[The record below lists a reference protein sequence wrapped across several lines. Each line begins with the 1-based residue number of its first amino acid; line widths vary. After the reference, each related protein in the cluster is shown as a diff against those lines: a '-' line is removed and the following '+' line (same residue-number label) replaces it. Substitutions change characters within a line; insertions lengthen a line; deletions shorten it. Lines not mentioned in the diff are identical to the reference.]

1 MSLFNKFLDKTIHRN
16 KSTGGHAMEADHVR
30 ASVEANDFGH
40 DEQPQYETRSG
51 LASGMNSEPLATTMN
66 APIGY
71 ANEGTAISRNINIGD
86 GKAGT
91 YDGSLD
97 SGYQQS
103 RRASNS
109 FPTFDH
115 NTYFNGLGYSH
126 DDSLKL
132 AAPEPDNSLQGAP
145 STSTAAFE
153 NSAAIPAST
162 TQQQLQQQQ
171 QQQQQQPA
179 PISVPSPGGTSL
191 SLDQLELSPQPQP
204 PQQAQPPYQPQQP
217 QFQQVQPQQ
226 QPQEQQQQQQQ
237 QQVGLPTNRMQS
249 VEMVS
254 ADANLP
260 ERQQLEQHQQ
270 LEQQK
275 QQQAQQQQAQQLAQ
289 LSQQQVQQVPQVQQP
304 LSQVPQEEQQLQQQQ
319 RQAQPQV
326 QPQQQQQSSARR
338 KFNLDDFRIHRT
350 LGTGSFGRV
359 HLVQSRYNSRFY
371 AMKVLKKTE
380 VVRLK
385 QVEHTNNEKM
395 ILERVEHPFL
405 INLWGTFQDV
415 RNLYMVMDYVVGGE
429 LFSVLRKSQRF
440 PEHVARFYTCEV
452 LLALEYLHSHAVIY
466 RDLKPENLL
475 LDSMGHIKITDFG
488 FAKHVPQNMTWTL
501 CGTPDYLAPEII
513 QSKGYGKA
521 VDWWSMGV
529 LMFEMCA
536 GFPPFYDEDHIKLYG
551 KIMAGK
557 VKYPSH
563 FTPALKDLLKRLLTA
578 DLTKR
583 YGNLRGGA
591 TDIKN
596 HVWFEG
602 VNWDQ
607 VYSRQIE
614 APYRPTILG
623 EGDASNF
630 DDYPEDAEQYG
641 VYPPGEVDELGSYF
655 PGF

>member
-1 MSLFNKFLDKTIHRN
+1 
-16 KSTGGHAMEADHVR
+16 
-30 ASVEANDFGH
+30 
-40 DEQPQYETRSG
+40 
-51 LASGMNSEPLATTMN
+51 
-66 APIGY
+66 
-71 ANEGTAISRNINIGD
+71 
-86 GKAGT
+86 
-91 YDGSLD
+91 
-97 SGYQQS
+97 
-103 RRASNS
+103 
-109 FPTFDH
+109 
-115 NTYFNGLGYSH
+115 
-126 DDSLKL
+126 
-132 AAPEPDNSLQGAP
+132 
-145 STSTAAFE
+145 
-153 NSAAIPAST
+153 
-162 TQQQLQQQQ
+162 
-171 QQQQQQPA
+171 
-179 PISVPSPGGTSL
+179 
-191 SLDQLELSPQPQP
+191 
-204 PQQAQPPYQPQQP
+204 
-217 QFQQVQPQQ
+217 
-226 QPQEQQQQQQQ
+226 
-237 QQVGLPTNRMQS
+237 MQS

-254 ADANLP
+254 ADTNMSD
-260 ERQQLEQHQQ
+260 RQQLDQHQQ
-270 LEQQK
+270 LIDQK
-275 QQQAQQQQAQQLAQ
+275 QQQQQQPQYQGHDQQAQQQQL
-289 LSQQQVQQVPQVQQP
+289 
-304 LSQVPQEEQQLQQQQ
+304 LQQQQ
-319 RQAQPQV
+319 QQQAQA
-326 QPQQQQQSSARR
+326 QQQAATRR

-359 HLVQSRYNSRFY
+359 HLVQSRFNSRFY

-536 GFPPFYDEDHIKLYG
+536 GFPPFFDEDHIKLYG

-557 VKYPSH
+557 VRYPSH
-563 FTPALKDLLKRLLTA
+563 FQPALKDILKRLLTS

-596 HVWFEG
+596 HAWFEG

-614 APYRPTILG
+614 APYRPTIMG

-641 VYPPGEVDELGSYF
+641 VYPPNEADELGSYF

>member
-1 MSLFNKFLDKTIHRN
+1 MRSQPVIQAASTQLANIRHNNNNINKNNNNNT
-16 KSTGGHAMEADHVR
+16 S
-30 ASVEANDFGH
+30 
-40 DEQPQYETRSG
+40 
-51 LASGMNSEPLATTMN
+51 
-66 APIGY
+66 
-71 ANEGTAISRNINIGD
+71 NINIYRKQD
-86 GKAGT
+86 
-91 YDGSLD
+91 
-97 SGYQQS
+97 
-103 RRASNS
+103 
-109 FPTFDH
+109 
-115 NTYFNGLGYSH
+115 
-126 DDSLKL
+126 
-132 AAPEPDNSLQGAP
+132 
-145 STSTAAFE
+145 
-153 NSAAIPAST
+153 AAITATATPT
-162 TQQQLQQQQ
+162 TTDNNTLAQQQQLQFQQQQ
-171 QQQQQQPA
+171 QQQQQQ
-179 PISVPSPGGTSL
+179 T
-191 SLDQLELSPQPQP
+191 PQVQDP
-204 PQQAQPPYQPQQP
+204 QAQTLVLQ
-217 QFQQVQPQQ
+217 
-226 QPQEQQQQQQQ
+226 
-237 QQVGLPTNRMQS
+237 
-249 VEMVS
+249 
-254 ADANLP
+254 A
-260 ERQQLEQHQQ
+260 
-270 LEQQK
+270 
-275 QQQAQQQQAQQLAQ
+275 QQQAQQAQRLAQLAQQQAQQAQ
-289 LSQQQVQQVPQVQQP
+289 RV
-304 LSQVPQEEQQLQQQQ
+304 
-319 RQAQPQV
+319 
-326 QPQQQQQSSARR
+326 PQQQAAATRR

-359 HLVQSRYNSRFY
+359 HLVQSRFNSRFY

-405 INLWGTFQDV
+405 INMWGTFQDV

-536 GFPPFYDEDHIKLYG
+536 GFPPFFDEDHIKLYG

-557 VKYPSH
+557 VRYPPH
-563 FTPALKDLLKRLLTA
+563 FQPALKDLLKRLLTA

-596 HVWFEG
+596 HAWFEG

-614 APYRPTILG
+614 APYRPTIMG

-630 DDYPEDAEQYG
+630 DDYPEDAEEYG
-641 VYPPGEVDELGSYF
+641 VYPIGEQDELGSFF

>member
-1 MSLFNKFLDKTIHRN
+1 
-16 KSTGGHAMEADHVR
+16 
-30 ASVEANDFGH
+30 
-40 DEQPQYETRSG
+40 
-51 LASGMNSEPLATTMN
+51 
-66 APIGY
+66 
-71 ANEGTAISRNINIGD
+71 
-86 GKAGT
+86 
-91 YDGSLD
+91 
-97 SGYQQS
+97 
-103 RRASNS
+103 
-109 FPTFDH
+109 
-115 NTYFNGLGYSH
+115 
-126 DDSLKL
+126 
-132 AAPEPDNSLQGAP
+132 
-145 STSTAAFE
+145 
-153 NSAAIPAST
+153 
-162 TQQQLQQQQ
+162 
-171 QQQQQQPA
+171 
-179 PISVPSPGGTSL
+179 
-191 SLDQLELSPQPQP
+191 
-204 PQQAQPPYQPQQP
+204 
-217 QFQQVQPQQ
+217 
-226 QPQEQQQQQQQ
+226 
-237 QQVGLPTNRMQS
+237 MQS

-254 ADANLP
+254 AETTLS

-275 QQQAQQQQAQQLAQ
+275 QQLLLQQQQQQQQLQ
-289 LSQQQVQQVPQVQQP
+289 LQHQQQQLFQLQQQQQQQEEQLRQAQAQIQTPTPSATPTQTPAQVPQQA
-304 LSQVPQEEQQLQQQQ
+304 QVHIDQAMSEAQALQTQEQAEQAQRLALLAQQQLQQQRQ
-319 RQAQPQV
+319 QAQRGS
-326 QPQQQQQSSARR
+326 QQATRR
-338 KFNLDDFRIHRT
+338 KFNLNDFRIHRT

-359 HLVQSRYNSRFY
+359 HLVQSRFNSRFY
-371 AMKVLKKTE
+371 AMKVLKKSE
-380 VVRLK
+380 IVRLR
-385 QVEHTNNEKM
+385 QIEHTNNEKM

-405 INLWGTFQDV
+405 INMWGTFQDV

-429 LFSVLRKSQRF
+429 LFSVLRKTQRF

-536 GFPPFYDEDHIKLYG
+536 GFPPFFDEDHIKLYG
-551 KIMAGK
+551 KIMAGR
-557 VKYPSH
+557 VRYPPH
-563 FTPALKDLLKRLLTA
+563 FSPALKDLLKRLLTA

-602 VNWDQ
+602 INWDM
-607 VYSRQIE
+607 VYSRQVE

-623 EGDASNF
+623 EGDSSNF
-630 DDYPEDAEQYG
+630 DDYPEDAENYG
-641 VYPPGEVDELGSYF
+641 VYPADEMDELGMYF

>member
-1 MSLFNKFLDKTIHRN
+1 QSAQTNPSNHNTYHNQGYNHNDTF
-16 KSTGGHAMEADHVR
+16 KSTPAAPAISGQQVLQTTALPRSTPTTSNYQQSQPQPQRLGDSPADSMQ
-30 ASVEANDFGH
+30 SVEAVFANTNMSDRQQL
-40 DEQPQYETRSG
+40 DQRQQLLDQKQQQQQQPQLQNQQQPQPQNQQQPQLQSQQQPQQPSQQQPQ
-51 LASGMNSEPLATTMN
+51 LQVQLQPQLQSQQQQ
-66 APIGY
+66 
-71 ANEGTAISRNINIGD
+71 
-86 GKAGT
+86 
-91 YDGSLD
+91 
-97 SGYQQS
+97 YQNQ
-103 RRASNS
+103 NQDQQQ
-109 FPTFDH
+109 TFI
-115 NTYFNGLGYSH
+115 
-126 DDSLKL
+126 
-132 AAPEPDNSLQGAP
+132 Q
-145 STSTAAFE
+145 
-153 NSAAIPAST
+153 
-162 TQQQLQQQQ
+162 QQQLQQQQ
-171 QQQQQQPA
+171 QAQRLA
-179 PISVPSPGGTSL
+179 
-191 SLDQLELSPQPQP
+191 QL
-204 PQQAQPPYQPQQP
+204 A
-217 QFQQVQPQQ
+217 
-226 QPQEQQQQQQQ
+226 QQQQQ
-237 QQVGLPTNRMQS
+237 QQV
-249 VEMVS
+249 
-254 ADANLP
+254 
-260 ERQQLEQHQQ
+260 
-270 LEQQK
+270 
-275 QQQAQQQQAQQLAQ
+275 
-289 LSQQQVQQVPQVQQP
+289 
-304 LSQVPQEEQQLQQQQ
+304 QQQQ
-319 RQAQPQV
+319 R
-326 QPQQQQQSSARR
+326 PQQQATTRR

-359 HLVQSRYNSRFY
+359 HLVQSRFNSRFY
-371 AMKVLKKTE
+371 AMKVLKKSE

-488 FAKHVPQNMTWTL
+488 FAKHVPQNITWTL

-536 GFPPFYDEDHIKLYG
+536 GYPPFFDEDHIKLYG

-557 VKYPSH
+557 VRYPSH
-563 FTPALKDLLKRLLTA
+563 FSPALKDILKRLLTS

-591 TDIKN
+591 TDIK
-596 HVWFEG
+596 HHPWFEG

-614 APYRPTILG
+614 APYRPTIMG

-641 VYPPGEVDELGSYF
+641 VYPPGEADEYGTYF

>member
-1 MSLFNKFLDKTIHRN
+1 MQ
-16 KSTGGHAMEADHVR
+16 
-30 ASVEANDFGH
+30 SVEMVSAD
-40 DEQPQYETRSG
+40 
-51 LASGMNSEPLATTMN
+51 A
-66 APIGY
+66 
-71 ANEGTAISRNINIGD
+71 
-86 GKAGT
+86 
-91 YDGSLD
+91 
-97 SGYQQS
+97 
-103 RRASNS
+103 
-109 FPTFDH
+109 
-115 NTYFNGLGYSH
+115 
-126 DDSLKL
+126 
-132 AAPEPDNSLQGAP
+132 SLQ
-145 STSTAAFE
+145 E
-153 NSAAIPAST
+153 R
-162 TQQQLQQQQ
+162 QQLEQQKLQQQQ
-171 QQQQQQPA
+171 QQQQQQQHQQQ
-179 PISVPSPGGTSL
+179 
-191 SLDQLELSPQPQP
+191 QLQMQQQQLQLQQ
-204 PQQAQPPYQPQQP
+204 QQAQLLAQQQAQLSQQQQVPQQLSSS
-217 QFQQVQPQQ
+217 QV
-226 QPQEQQQQQQQ
+226 QQQQQQQ
-237 QQVGLPTNRMQS
+237 R
-249 VEMVS
+249 
-254 ADANLP
+254 
-260 ERQQLEQHQQ
+260 
-270 LEQQK
+270 
-275 QQQAQQQQAQQLAQ
+275 
-289 LSQQQVQQVPQVQQP
+289 P
-304 LSQVPQEEQQLQQQQ
+304 LQ
-319 RQAQPQV
+319 
-326 QPQQQQQSSARR
+326 QPQQQQAARR

-359 HLVQSRYNSRFY
+359 HLVQSRFNSRFY

-536 GFPPFYDEDHIKLYG
+536 GFPPFFDEDHIKLYG

-563 FTPALKDLLKRLLTA
+563 FQPALKDLLKRLLTA

-596 HVWFEG
+596 HPWFEG
-602 VNWDQ
+602 VNWDL

-641 VYPPGEVDELGSYF
+641 VYPVGEMDELGSYF

>member
-1 MSLFNKFLDKTIHRN
+1 
-16 KSTGGHAMEADHVR
+16 
-30 ASVEANDFGH
+30 
-40 DEQPQYETRSG
+40 
-51 LASGMNSEPLATTMN
+51 
-66 APIGY
+66 
-71 ANEGTAISRNINIGD
+71 
-86 GKAGT
+86 
-91 YDGSLD
+91 
-97 SGYQQS
+97 
-103 RRASNS
+103 
-109 FPTFDH
+109 
-115 NTYFNGLGYSH
+115 
-126 DDSLKL
+126 
-132 AAPEPDNSLQGAP
+132 
-145 STSTAAFE
+145 
-153 NSAAIPAST
+153 
-162 TQQQLQQQQ
+162 
-171 QQQQQQPA
+171 
-179 PISVPSPGGTSL
+179 
-191 SLDQLELSPQPQP
+191 
-204 PQQAQPPYQPQQP
+204 
-217 QFQQVQPQQ
+217 
-226 QPQEQQQQQQQ
+226 
-237 QQVGLPTNRMQS
+237 MQS

-254 ADANLP
+254 AETTLS

-275 QQQAQQQQAQQLAQ
+275 QHLLEQQQLHIQQQQQLILEHHQQQQLK
-289 LSQQQVQQVPQVQQP
+289 QQQEQEQEHLRQSQAQAQALAQSTPQPQVQVQAPALVPIQEQP
-304 LSQVPQEEQQLQQQQ
+304 QAQASIQEEVPASALDPQVQTQQASAQRQAEQAQ
-319 RQAQPQV
+319 RQAQLE
-326 QPQQQQQSSARR
+326 QQQQQQLLQTQQQLLQQRQQVQRVPQQQATRR

-359 HLVQSRYNSRFY
+359 HLAQSRFNSRFY

-405 INLWGTFQDV
+405 INMWGTFQDV
-415 RNLYMVMDYVVGGE
+415 RNLYMVTDYVVGGE

-475 LDSMGHIKITDFG
+475 LDSMGHIKIIDFG

-557 VKYPSH
+557 FRYQPH
-563 FTPALKDLLKRLLTA
+563 FSPAFKDILKRLLTA

-602 VNWDQ
+602 INWDM

-623 EGDASNF
+623 EGDSSNF
-630 DDYPEDAEQYG
+630 DDYPEDGETYG
-641 VYPPGEVDELGSYF
+641 VYPAGETDELGMYF
-655 PGF
+655 PDF

>member
-1 MSLFNKFLDKTIHRN
+1 MSDR
-16 KSTGGHAMEADHVR
+16 
-30 ASVEANDFGH
+30 
-40 DEQPQYETRSG
+40 
-51 LASGMNSEPLATTMN
+51 
-66 APIGY
+66 
-71 ANEGTAISRNINIGD
+71 
-86 GKAGT
+86 
-91 YDGSLD
+91 
-97 SGYQQS
+97 
-103 RRASNS
+103 
-109 FPTFDH
+109 
-115 NTYFNGLGYSH
+115 
-126 DDSLKL
+126 
-132 AAPEPDNSLQGAP
+132 
-145 STSTAAFE
+145 
-153 NSAAIPAST
+153 
-162 TQQQLQQQQ
+162 QQLDQRQQLIDQKQQQ
-171 QQQQQQPA
+171 QQQQQQP
-179 PISVPSPGGTSL
+179 
-191 SLDQLELSPQPQP
+191 Q
-204 PQQAQPPYQPQQP
+204 YQGQ
-217 QFQQVQPQQ
+217 
-226 QPQEQQQQQQQ
+226 
-237 QQVGLPTNRMQS
+237 
-249 VEMVS
+249 
-254 ADANLP
+254 D
-260 ERQQLEQHQQ
+260 
-270 LEQQK
+270 
-275 QQQAQQQQAQQLAQ
+275 QQAQQQQL
-289 LSQQQVQQVPQVQQP
+289 
-304 LSQVPQEEQQLQQQQ
+304 LQQQQ
-319 RQAQPQV
+319 QQAQALAQA
-326 QPQQQQQSSARR
+326 QAAARR

-359 HLVQSRYNSRFY
+359 HLVQSRFNSRFY

-536 GFPPFYDEDHIKLYG
+536 GFPPFFDEDHIKLYG

-557 VKYPSH
+557 VRYPSH
-563 FTPALKDLLKRLLTA
+563 FQPALKDILKRLLTS

-596 HVWFEG
+596 HAWFEG

-614 APYRPTILG
+614 APYRPTIMG

-641 VYPPGEVDELGSYF
+641 VYPQGEVDELGSYF

>member
-1 MSLFNKFLDKTIHRN
+1 MSIVGSGESNDPGQDALPSNVSNAMNN
-16 KSTGGHAMEADHVR
+16 KSGMVQGTTG
-30 ASVEANDFGH
+30 SN
-40 DEQPQYETRSG
+40 YS
-51 LASGMNSEPLATTMN
+51 NS
-66 APIGY
+66 
-71 ANEGTAISRNINIGD
+71 
-86 GKAGT
+86 
-91 YDGSLD
+91 D
-97 SGYQQS
+97 SGFQDGTSHEVQAASTPLPTPDYYNNSSKNSTVDQS
-103 RRASNS
+103 RAQ
-109 FPTFDH
+109 D
-115 NTYFNGLGYSH
+115 
-126 DDSLKL
+126 
-132 AAPEPDNSLQGAP
+132 
-145 STSTAAFE
+145 TS
-153 NSAAIPAST
+153 SIPFAST
-162 TQQQLQQQQ
+162 TSSAPSVGQFTQPQPQNQQQQQSGMQTVEMVSVETTLSERQQLEQLQQLEQQKQLQLQQQLLQQQQQQLQQQQ
-171 QQQQQQPA
+171 LLQQAQVQDPQQAQAQAQALQMQQQQQRLA
-179 PISVPSPGGTSL
+179 
-191 SLDQLELSPQPQP
+191 QLAQQQQE
-204 PQQAQPPYQPQQP
+204 QQAQRVP
-217 QFQQVQPQQ
+217 
-226 QPQEQQQQQQQ
+226 QQ
-237 QQVGLPTNRMQS
+237 QQVQAQAQ
-249 VEMVS
+249 V
-254 ADANLP
+254 
-260 ERQQLEQHQQ
+260 QQV
-270 LEQQK
+270 
-275 QQQAQQQQAQQLAQ
+275 QQQQA
-289 LSQQQVQQVPQVQQP
+289 
-304 LSQVPQEEQQLQQQQ
+304 
-319 RQAQPQV
+319 
-326 QPQQQQQSSARR
+326 ARR

-359 HLVQSRYNSRFY
+359 HLVQSRFNSRFY

-405 INLWGTFQDV
+405 INMWGTFQDV

-429 LFSVLRKSQRF
+429 LFTVLRKSQRF

-536 GFPPFYDEDHIKLYG
+536 GFPPFFDEDHIKLYG

-557 VKYPSH
+557 VRYPPH
-563 FTPALKDLLKRLLTA
+563 FSPALKDLLKRLLTA

-591 TDIKN
+591 SDIKN
-596 HVWFEG
+596 HPWFGG

-614 APYRPTILG
+614 APYRPTVLS

-641 VYPPGEVDELGSYF
+641 VYPVGEVDELGSYF

>member
-1 MSLFNKFLDKTIHRN
+1 MFILPSFLLSSVSESGWNLYNQQD
-16 KSTGGHAMEADHVR
+16 ST
-30 ASVEANDFGH
+30 
-40 DEQPQYETRSG
+40 
-51 LASGMNSEPLATTMN
+51 NSDN
-66 APIGY
+66 PIQV
-71 ANEGTAISRNINIGD
+71 
-86 GKAGT
+86 
-91 YDGSLD
+91 
-97 SGYQQS
+97 QQQQQQ
-103 RRASNS
+103 
-109 FPTFDH
+109 
-115 NTYFNGLGYSH
+115 
-126 DDSLKL
+126 
-132 AAPEPDNSLQGAP
+132 LQLQQQQQQLLQ
-145 STSTAAFE
+145 
-153 NSAAIPAST
+153 
-162 TQQQLQQQQ
+162 QQQLQQQQ
-171 QQQQQQPA
+171 QQLRQ
-179 PISVPSPGGTSL
+179 T
-191 SLDQLELSPQPQP
+191 PQATDPQAQALALQA
-204 PQQAQPPYQPQQP
+204 QQAQQAQR
-217 QFQQVQPQQ
+217 
-226 QPQEQQQQQQQ
+226 
-237 QQVGLPTNRMQS
+237 L
-249 VEMVS
+249 
-254 ADANLP
+254 A
-260 ERQQLEQHQQ
+260 QLA
-270 LEQQK
+270 
-275 QQQAQQQQAQQLAQ
+275 QQQAQQQ
-289 LSQQQVQQVPQVQQP
+289 
-304 LSQVPQEEQQLQQQQ
+304 LQQQQ
-319 RQAQPQV
+319 AV
-326 QPQQQQQSSARR
+326 QQRVPQQATTRR

-359 HLVQSRYNSRFY
+359 HLVQSRFNSRFY

-405 INLWGTFQDV
+405 INMWGTFQDV

-536 GFPPFYDEDHIKLYG
+536 GFPPFFDEDHIKLYG

-557 VKYPSH
+557 VRYPPH
-563 FTPALKDLLKRLLTA
+563 FQPALKDLLKRLLTA

-591 TDIKN
+591 SDIKN
-596 HVWFEG
+596 HAWFEG
-602 VNWDQ
+602 VNWDM

-614 APYRPTILG
+614 APYRPTIMG

-641 VYPPGEVDELGSYF
+641 VYPIGEQDELGSFF

>member
-1 MSLFNKFLDKTIHRN
+1 MCEERSPP
-16 KSTGGHAMEADHVR
+16 
-30 ASVEANDFGH
+30 SVDANEFGH
-40 DEQPQYETRSG
+40 DAQPQYEARSSSITG
-51 LASGMNSEPLATTMN
+51 LNTTPAATTMN
-66 APIGY
+66 APMDHTGVG
-71 ANEGTAISRNINIGD
+71 NNIAGNVNGM
-86 GKAGT
+86 KAAQTGGF
-91 YDGSLD
+91 YGSNNGVD
-97 SGYQQS
+97 QQHQQQQQQAKP
-103 RRASNS
+103 ASS
-109 FPTFDH
+109 PFATVDY
-115 NTYFNGLGYSH
+115 NTLFNGHGYSH
-126 DDSLKL
+126 DDSSKTQDTLR
-132 AAPEPDNSLQGAP
+132 NAP
-145 STSTAAFE
+145 STSATT
-153 NSAAIPAST
+153 SAATSPSGNIASLT
-162 TQQQLQQQQ
+162 TT
-171 QQQQQQPA
+171 
-179 PISVPSPGGTSL
+179 SPSQATGTSHSPSGNNL
-191 SLDQLELSPQPQP
+191 SLETLQLNQSPPQPQVQ
-204 PQQAQPPYQPQQP
+204 QQAG
-217 QFQQVQPQQ
+217 VLL
-226 QPQEQQQQQQQ
+226 
-237 QQVGLPTNRMQS
+237 GTNDNNSMQS

-254 ADANLP
+254 ADASLQ
-260 ERQQLEQHQQ
+260 ERQQLEQQKLQQQQQQQHQQ
-270 LEQQK
+270 QQLQL
-275 QQQAQQQQAQQLAQ
+275 QQQQLQLQQQQQAQLLAQQQAQ
-289 LSQQQVQQVPQVQQP
+289 LSQQQQVPQQLSSSQVQQ
-304 LSQVPQEEQQLQQQQ
+304 QQQQQ
-319 RQAQPQV
+319 RPAQ
-326 QPQQQQQSSARR
+326 QPQQQQAARR

-359 HLVQSRYNSRFY
+359 HLVQSRFNSRFY

-536 GFPPFYDEDHIKLYG
+536 GFPPFFDEDHIKLYG

-563 FTPALKDLLKRLLTA
+563 FQPALKDLLKRLLTA

-596 HVWFEG
+596 HPWFEG
-602 VNWDQ
+602 VNWDL

-641 VYPPGEVDELGSYF
+641 VYPAGEMDELGSYF

>member
-1 MSLFNKFLDKTIHRN
+1 
-16 KSTGGHAMEADHVR
+16 
-30 ASVEANDFGH
+30 
-40 DEQPQYETRSG
+40 
-51 LASGMNSEPLATTMN
+51 
-66 APIGY
+66 
-71 ANEGTAISRNINIGD
+71 
-86 GKAGT
+86 
-91 YDGSLD
+91 
-97 SGYQQS
+97 
-103 RRASNS
+103 
-109 FPTFDH
+109 
-115 NTYFNGLGYSH
+115 
-126 DDSLKL
+126 
-132 AAPEPDNSLQGAP
+132 
-145 STSTAAFE
+145 
-153 NSAAIPAST
+153 
-162 TQQQLQQQQ
+162 
-171 QQQQQQPA
+171 
-179 PISVPSPGGTSL
+179 
-191 SLDQLELSPQPQP
+191 
-204 PQQAQPPYQPQQP
+204 
-217 QFQQVQPQQ
+217 
-226 QPQEQQQQQQQ
+226 
-237 QQVGLPTNRMQS
+237 
-249 VEMVS
+249 
-254 ADANLP
+254 
-260 ERQQLEQHQQ
+260 
-270 LEQQK
+270 
-275 QQQAQQQQAQQLAQ
+275 
-289 LSQQQVQQVPQVQQP
+289 
-304 LSQVPQEEQQLQQQQ
+304 
-319 RQAQPQV
+319 
-326 QPQQQQQSSARR
+326 
-338 KFNLDDFRIHRT
+338 
-350 LGTGSFGRV
+350 
-359 HLVQSRYNSRFY
+359 
-371 AMKVLKKTE
+371 MKVLKKTE

-395 ILERVEHPFL
+395 ILERVEHPFV
-405 INLWGTFQDV
+405 INLWGTFHDT

-536 GFPPFYDEDHIKLYG
+536 GFPPFFDEDHIKLYG

-557 VKYPSH
+557 VKYPPH
-563 FTPALKDLLKRLLTA
+563 FSPALKDLLKRLLTA

-591 TDIKN
+591 SDIKN

-614 APYRPTILG
+614 APYRPTIMG

-641 VYPPGEVDELGSYF
+641 VYPPGEQDELGSYF

>member
-1 MSLFNKFLDKTIHRN
+1 
-16 KSTGGHAMEADHVR
+16 
-30 ASVEANDFGH
+30 
-40 DEQPQYETRSG
+40 
-51 LASGMNSEPLATTMN
+51 
-66 APIGY
+66 
-71 ANEGTAISRNINIGD
+71 
-86 GKAGT
+86 
-91 YDGSLD
+91 
-97 SGYQQS
+97 
-103 RRASNS
+103 
-109 FPTFDH
+109 
-115 NTYFNGLGYSH
+115 
-126 DDSLKL
+126 
-132 AAPEPDNSLQGAP
+132 
-145 STSTAAFE
+145 
-153 NSAAIPAST
+153 
-162 TQQQLQQQQ
+162 
-171 QQQQQQPA
+171 
-179 PISVPSPGGTSL
+179 
-191 SLDQLELSPQPQP
+191 
-204 PQQAQPPYQPQQP
+204 
-217 QFQQVQPQQ
+217 
-226 QPQEQQQQQQQ
+226 
-237 QQVGLPTNRMQS
+237 
-249 VEMVS
+249 MVS
-254 ADANLP
+254 AETSMS

-270 LEQQK
+270 LEQQQQLLQQQQLQLQQQQQQQQHHEQQARPLQTPDPQQAQALALA
-275 QQQAQQQQAQQLAQ
+275 QQQALQAQQAQRLAQLAAQQQQQQQQQAQR
-289 LSQQQVQQVPQVQQP
+289 V
-304 LSQVPQEEQQLQQQQ
+304 
-319 RQAQPQV
+319 
-326 QPQQQQQSSARR
+326 PQQQQQTTSTRR

-359 HLVQSRYNSRFY
+359 HLVQSRFNSRFY

-405 INLWGTFQDV
+405 INMWGTFQDV

-536 GFPPFYDEDHIKLYG
+536 GFPPFFDEDHIKLYG

-557 VKYPSH
+557 VRYPPH
-563 FTPALKDLLKRLLTA
+563 FQPALKDLLKRLLTA

-596 HVWFEG
+596 HPWFEG
-602 VNWDQ
+602 VNWDM

-614 APYRPTILG
+614 APYRPTIMG

-641 VYPPGEVDELGSYF
+641 VYPVGETDDLGSFF

>member
-1 MSLFNKFLDKTIHRN
+1 MQ
-16 KSTGGHAMEADHVR
+16 
-30 ASVEANDFGH
+30 SVEM
-40 DEQPQYETRSG
+40 
-51 LASGMNSEPLATTMN
+51 L
-66 APIGY
+66 
-71 ANEGTAISRNINIGD
+71 
-86 GKAGT
+86 
-91 YDGSLD
+91 
-97 SGYQQS
+97 
-103 RRASNS
+103 
-109 FPTFDH
+109 
-115 NTYFNGLGYSH
+115 
-126 DDSLKL
+126 
-132 AAPEPDNSLQGAP
+132 
-145 STSTAAFE
+145 
-153 NSAAIPAST
+153 
-162 TQQQLQQQQ
+162 QLQQQQ
-171 QQQQQQPA
+171 QQQLLQQQ
-179 PISVPSPGGTSL
+179 
-191 SLDQLELSPQPQP
+191 
-204 PQQAQPPYQPQQP
+204 
-217 QFQQVQPQQ
+217 QQ
-226 QPQEQQQQQQQ
+226 QQLLQQQQQQQ
-237 QQVGLPTNRMQS
+237 QLPQT
-249 VEMVS
+249 
-254 ADANLP
+254 
-260 ERQQLEQHQQ
+260 QQAQDPQAQALALQAQQ
-270 LEQQK
+270 QAQQAQRLAQLA
-275 QQQAQQQQAQQLAQ
+275 QQQAQQQTQQAQQAQ
-289 LSQQQVQQVPQVQQP
+289 QAQRVPQ
-304 LSQVPQEEQQLQQQQ
+304 
-319 RQAQPQV
+319 QAAAA
-326 QPQQQQQSSARR
+326 ARR

-359 HLVQSRYNSRFY
+359 HLVQSRFNSRFY

-405 INLWGTFQDV
+405 INMWGTFQDV

-536 GFPPFYDEDHIKLYG
+536 GFPPFFDEDHIKLYG

-557 VKYPSH
+557 VRYPPH
-563 FTPALKDLLKRLLTA
+563 FQPALKDLLKRLLTA

-596 HVWFEG
+596 HAWFEG
-602 VNWDQ
+602 VNWDM

-614 APYRPTILG
+614 APYRPTIMG

-641 VYPPGEVDELGSYF
+641 AYPIGEQDELGSFF

>member
-1 MSLFNKFLDKTIHRN
+1 MSDR
-16 KSTGGHAMEADHVR
+16 
-30 ASVEANDFGH
+30 
-40 DEQPQYETRSG
+40 
-51 LASGMNSEPLATTMN
+51 
-66 APIGY
+66 
-71 ANEGTAISRNINIGD
+71 
-86 GKAGT
+86 
-91 YDGSLD
+91 
-97 SGYQQS
+97 
-103 RRASNS
+103 
-109 FPTFDH
+109 
-115 NTYFNGLGYSH
+115 
-126 DDSLKL
+126 
-132 AAPEPDNSLQGAP
+132 
-145 STSTAAFE
+145 
-153 NSAAIPAST
+153 
-162 TQQQLQQQQ
+162 QQLDQRQQLIDQKQQQ
-171 QQQQQQPA
+171 QQQQQQPQYQ
-179 PISVPSPGGTSL
+179 GQ
-191 SLDQLELSPQPQP
+191 D
-204 PQQAQPPYQPQQP
+204 QQAQQQ
-217 QFQQVQPQQ
+217 QLLQQQQQQAQALAQAQVQAQQAQQAQRLAVLAQQQQQAVAGAGSVPQQ
-226 QPQEQQQQQQQ
+226 QQQRPQQQQQ
-237 QQVGLPTNRMQS
+237 QQVQ
-249 VEMVS
+249 
-254 ADANLP
+254 
-260 ERQQLEQHQQ
+260 
-270 LEQQK
+270 
-275 QQQAQQQQAQQLAQ
+275 
-289 LSQQQVQQVPQVQQP
+289 
-304 LSQVPQEEQQLQQQQ
+304 
-319 RQAQPQV
+319 
-326 QPQQQQQSSARR
+326 QPQQQQAAARR

-359 HLVQSRYNSRFY
+359 HLVQSRFNSRFY

-536 GFPPFYDEDHIKLYG
+536 GFPPFFDEDHIKLYG

-557 VKYPSH
+557 VRYPSH
-563 FTPALKDLLKRLLTA
+563 FQPALKDILKRLLTS

-596 HVWFEG
+596 HAWFEG

-614 APYRPTILG
+614 APYRPTIMG

-641 VYPPGEVDELGSYF
+641 VYPQGEVDELGSYF

>member
-1 MSLFNKFLDKTIHRN
+1 
-16 KSTGGHAMEADHVR
+16 
-30 ASVEANDFGH
+30 
-40 DEQPQYETRSG
+40 
-51 LASGMNSEPLATTMN
+51 
-66 APIGY
+66 
-71 ANEGTAISRNINIGD
+71 
-86 GKAGT
+86 
-91 YDGSLD
+91 
-97 SGYQQS
+97 
-103 RRASNS
+103 
-109 FPTFDH
+109 
-115 NTYFNGLGYSH
+115 
-126 DDSLKL
+126 
-132 AAPEPDNSLQGAP
+132 
-145 STSTAAFE
+145 
-153 NSAAIPAST
+153 
-162 TQQQLQQQQ
+162 
-171 QQQQQQPA
+171 
-179 PISVPSPGGTSL
+179 
-191 SLDQLELSPQPQP
+191 
-204 PQQAQPPYQPQQP
+204 
-217 QFQQVQPQQ
+217 
-226 QPQEQQQQQQQ
+226 
-237 QQVGLPTNRMQS
+237 
-249 VEMVS
+249 
-254 ADANLP
+254 
-260 ERQQLEQHQQ
+260 
-270 LEQQK
+270 
-275 QQQAQQQQAQQLAQ
+275 
-289 LSQQQVQQVPQVQQP
+289 
-304 LSQVPQEEQQLQQQQ
+304 
-319 RQAQPQV
+319 
-326 QPQQQQQSSARR
+326 
-338 KFNLDDFRIHRT
+338 
-350 LGTGSFGRV
+350 
-359 HLVQSRYNSRFY
+359 
-371 AMKVLKKTE
+371 MKVLKKTE

-395 ILERVEHPFL
+395 ILERVEHPFV
-405 INLWGTFQDV
+405 INLWGTFQDT

-536 GFPPFYDEDHIKLYG
+536 GFPPFFDEDHIKLYG

-557 VKYPSH
+557 VKYPPH
-563 FTPALKDLLKRLLTA
+563 FSPALKDLLKRLLTA

-596 HVWFEG
+596 HAWFEG

-614 APYRPTILG
+614 APYRPTIRH

-641 VYPPGEVDELGSYF
+641 VYPAGEADELGSYF

>member
-1 MSLFNKFLDKTIHRN
+1 MQPIEEN
-16 KSTGGHAMEADHVR
+16 AEEAHP
-30 ASVEANDFGH
+30 SEQQTEQSKQQQ
-40 DEQPQYETRSG
+40 EQPQ
-51 LASGMNSEPLATTMN
+51 A
-66 APIGY
+66 
-71 ANEGTAISRNINIGD
+71 
-86 GKAGT
+86 
-91 YDGSLD
+91 
-97 SGYQQS
+97 QQ
-103 RRASNS
+103 
-109 FPTFDH
+109 
-115 NTYFNGLGYSH
+115 
-126 DDSLKL
+126 
-132 AAPEPDNSLQGAP
+132 P
-145 STSTAAFE
+145 S
-153 NSAAIPAST
+153 
-162 TQQQLQQQQ
+162 QQQTQTPAQAQQGQESTQ
-171 QQQQQQPA
+171 SSQQP
-179 PISVPSPGGTSL
+179 SSSLPS
-191 SLDQLELSPQPQP
+191 
-204 PQQAQPPYQPQQP
+204 QAS
-217 QFQQVQPQQ
+217 QPQQ
-226 QPQEQQQQQQQ
+226 Q
-237 QQVGLPTNRMQS
+237 
-249 VEMVS
+249 
-254 ADANLP
+254 AAAA
-260 ERQQLEQHQQ
+260 
-270 LEQQK
+270 
-275 QQQAQQQQAQQLAQ
+275 AQT
-289 LSQQQVQQVPQVQQP
+289 
-304 LSQVPQEEQQLQQQQ
+304 
-319 RQAQPQV
+319 
-326 QPQQQQQSSARR
+326 QQQSAARR
-338 KFNLDDFRIHRT
+338 KFNLNDFRVHRT

-371 AMKVLKKTE
+371 AMKVLKKSE

-405 INLWGTFQDV
+405 INLWGTFHDV

-475 LDSMGHIKITDFG
+475 LDAMGHIKITDFG
-488 FAKHVPQNMTWTL
+488 FAKHVPQNITWTL

-536 GFPPFYDEDHIKLYG
+536 GFPPFFDEDHIKLYG

-557 VKYPSH
+557 VRYPSH
-563 FTPALKDLLKRLLTA
+563 FSPSLKDLLKRLLTA

-596 HVWFEG
+596 HPWFEG

-630 DDYPEDAEQYG
+630 DTYPEDAEPYG
-641 VYPPGEVDELGSYF
+641 IYPPSETDELGSYF

>member
-1 MSLFNKFLDKTIHRN
+1 MS
-16 KSTGGHAMEADHVR
+16 
-30 ASVEANDFGH
+30 SVDSNDFGH
-40 DEQPQYETRSG
+40 DEQPRYEARVGTNSG
-51 LASGMNSEPLATTMN
+51 HNMSPMATTMIS
-66 APIGY
+66 PISYKGDATTLNSNVGVGNTANIQSSQAGGY
-71 ANEGTAISRNINIGD
+71 SNKNG
-86 GKAGT
+86 
-91 YDGSLD
+91 

-103 RRASNS
+103 RRASNP
-109 FPTFDH
+109 FTTFDY
-115 NTYFNGLGYSH
+115 NTHFNGHGYSH
-126 DDSLKL
+126 DDSKL
-132 AAPEPDNSLQGAP
+132 QSASESNPDIQQIPPSGQASPLTSSNNTASA
-145 STSTAAFE
+145 STST
-153 NSAAIPAST
+153 SVPV
-162 TQQQLQQQQ
+162 QQQTTLAT
-171 QQQQQQPA
+171 PA
-179 PISVPSPGGTSL
+179 TPATTSQSPVGNNL
-191 SLDQLELSPQPQP
+191 SLDQLQLSSSKN
-204 PQQAQPPYQPQQP
+204 QQQQP
-217 QFQQVQPQQ
+217 QFQQLQQPQPQQ
-226 QPQEQQQQQQQ
+226 QQYYQQQQGGQ
-237 QQVGLPTNRMQS
+237 LTNSMQS

-260 ERQQLEQHQQ
+260 ERQQLEQRQ

-275 QQQAQQQQAQQLAQ
+275 QQQAQLQQQQQTEQTQQQAQLLAQQQAQAQQAQRLAQ
-289 LSQQQVQQVPQVQQP
+289 LSQQHTQQQQQQVQQVPQQAHQQG
-304 LSQVPQEEQQLQQQQ
+304 QL
-319 RQAQPQV
+319 R
-326 QPQQQQQSSARR
+326 QPQQQAARR
-338 KFNLDDFRIHRT
+338 KFNLNDFRIHRT

-405 INLWGTFQDV
+405 INLWGTFQDE

-475 LDSMGHIKITDFG
+475 LDSLGHIKITDFG

-536 GFPPFYDEDHIKLYG
+536 GFPPFFDEDHIKLYG

-563 FTPALKDLLKRLLTA
+563 FSSSLKDLLKRLLTA

-596 HVWFEG
+596 HAWFEG

-607 VYSRQIE
+607 VYQRQIE